1 MKEVFSFLVLNKTH
15 LLLLRD
21 YPHLGV
27 RSEFVEVKCAH
38 EAKESF
44 HSFLC
49 LVRVLASCPYFLPWL
64 AEERTVKNFELSLA
78 LRDG

>member
-1 MKEVFSFLVLNKTH
+1 MFLFFNKTH
-15 LLLLRD
+15 LLILRN

-27 RSEFVEVKCAH
+27 HSEFVEVKCAH
-38 EAKESF
+38 EVKESF

-49 LVRVLASCPYFLPWL
+49 LVRVLASCPDFLPWL
-64 AEERTVKNFELSLA
+64 AEERTVKSFELSLA